1 MIIST
6 VDLCII
12 IGYFC
17 TAILLG
23 IFVSRRA
30 KKNIHSYFLGSNTLP
45 WWILGISD
53 ASGMFDIT
61 GTMWLVYI
69 LFVYGFKSVF
79 LPWVWP
85 TFNQIFLM
93 AYLSIWLRKSKVMTG
108 AQWIETRFG
117 TSTGARLSHISVVIF
132 ALVSV
137 IGFIAYA
144 FKGIGKFAAVFF
156 PWNLTCTLANGFVIQ
171 SPDMYAIILMSLTA
185 IYAVK
190 GGMFSVVITEFLQF
204 IVLTIAS
211 LTIGV
216 IAFSMV
222 SPEQLQHVV
231 PAGWTSPFFGW
242 HLNLNWTGLIDAVNT
257 KIQTDGY
264 SMFGFFFIMVLFQG
278 IFKAGAGPAPNYD
291 MQRVLATRS
300 PKDASKMN
308 WFVNVVLIFPRYT
321 LITGIT
327 VLALLHFSPQLQ
339 AMGPNIDFEMIL
351 PYIIKNIL
359 PVGLVG
365 LLLAGLIAAFMSNYA
380 ATINAA
386 PAYVVNDIYKRFIN
400 PHAED
405 KKYVQLS
412 YLTTIAF
419 VIIGFLFGF
428 LVDSINQVTLWIVNW
443 LYGGYTASNI
453 LKWYWWRFNGH
464 GYFWGMIA
472 GIITSLV
479 IPIAFPA
486 IPVMLAFPYVF
497 AVSFAGCIVG
507 SLLTKPE
514 ADEVLMKFYMQ
525 VHPWGFW
532 RPVLQNV
539 RRYYPSFEPNKN
551 FKLDMFNIATGIIW
565 QTSLVVLPMSLVTK
579 QYGLLIGVTCCIILT
594 SIILK
599 ISWWN
604 NLERLSKETLPA
616 DFDERMK
623 HGVPQ
628 QVPASKILTADS
640 AIAERVR

>member
-1 MIIST
+1 MEISVIDLSII
-6 VDLCII
+6 VI
-12 IGYFC
+12 YFVV
-17 TAILLG
+17 ALVLG
-23 IFVSRRA
+23 ILVSKRA
-30 KKNIHSYFLGSNTLP
+30 VKNLNSYFLGSNKLP
-45 WWILGISD
+45 WWMLGVSD
-53 ASGMFDIT
+53 ASGMYDIT
-61 GTMWLVYI
+61 GTMWLVYV

-79 LPWVWP
+79 MPWVWP

-93 AYLSIWLRKSKVMTG
+93 VYLSIWLRKSKVMTG

-117 TSTGARLSHISVVIF
+117 NSTGAKLSHISVVIF

-156 PWNLTCTLANGFVIQ
+156 PWHV
-171 SPDMYAIILMSLTA
+171 SPDTYAVILMSLTA

-211 LTIGV
+211 LAIGV

-222 SPEQLQHVV
+222 APGQLQQFV
-231 PAGWTSPFFGW
+231 PSGWTTPFFGW
-242 HLNLNWTGLIDAVNT
+242 DLGLDWKGLIDAVNT
-257 KIQTDGY
+257 KIKTDGY
-264 SMFGFFFIMVLFQG
+264 SMFGFFFVMVLFQG
-278 IFKAGAGPAPNYD
+278 ILKSAAGPAPNYD

-300 PKDASKMN
+300 PKEAAKMN

-405 KKYVQLS
+405 KTYIRLS
-412 YLTTIAF
+412 YITTIAF
-419 VIIGFLFGF
+419 VIVGFFFGF
-428 LVDSINQVTLWIVNW
+428 IVESINQVTLWIVSS
-443 LYGGYTASNI
+443 LYGAYAASNI

-472 GIITSLV
+472 GIAASLI
-479 IPIAFPA
+479 IPWTFPSIEA
-486 IPVMLAFPYVF
+486 IMFFPYVL
-497 AVSFAGCIVG
+497 AVSLVGCIVG
-507 SLLTKPE
+507 SLVTRPE
-514 ADEVLMKFYMQ
+514 SDEVLMKFYMQ
-525 VHPWGFW
+525 VRPWGFW
-532 RPVLQNV
+532 KPVLLKV
-539 RRYYPSFEPNKN
+539 REYYPSFEPNKR
-551 FKLDMFNIATGIIW
+551 FKRDLFNIVIGVSW
-565 QTSLVVLPMSLVTK
+565 QTSLVLVPMSLITK
-579 QYGLLIGVTCCIILT
+579 QYPLLIGVASIVLVT

-599 ISWWN
+599 FTWWN
-604 NLERLSKETLPA
+604 NLDEASAETLPA
-616 DFDERMK
+616 DFDARITRLAPSKGMK
-623 HGVPQ
+623 MEGPVPHEPA
-628 QVPASKILTADS
+628 VPAK
-640 AIAERVR
+640 

>member
-1 MIIST
+1 MEISVIDLSII
-6 VDLCII
+6 VI
-12 IGYFC
+12 YFVV
-17 TAILLG
+17 ALVLG
-23 IFVSRRA
+23 ILVSKRA
-30 KKNIHSYFLGSNTLP
+30 VKNLNSYFLGSNKLP
-45 WWILGISD
+45 WWMLGVSD
-53 ASGMFDIT
+53 ASGMYDIT
-61 GTMWLVYI
+61 GTMWLVYV

-79 LPWVWP
+79 MPWVWP

-93 AYLSIWLRKSKVMTG
+93 VYLSIWLRKSKVMTG

-117 TSTGARLSHISVVIF
+117 NSTGAKLSHISVVIF

-156 PWNLTCTLANGFVIQ
+156 PWHV
-171 SPDMYAIILMSLTA
+171 SPDTYAVILMSLTA

-211 LTIGV
+211 LAIGV

-222 SPEQLQHVV
+222 APGQLQQFV
-231 PAGWTSPFFGW
+231 PSGWTTPFFGW
-242 HLNLNWTGLIDAVNT
+242 DLGLDWKGLIDAVNT
-257 KIQTDGY
+257 KIKTDGY
-264 SMFGFFFIMVLFQG
+264 SMFGFFFVMVLFQG
-278 IFKAGAGPAPNYD
+278 ILKSAAGPAPNYD

-300 PKDASKMN
+300 PKEAAKMN

-405 KKYVQLS
+405 KTYIRLS
-412 YLTTIAF
+412 YITTIAF
-419 VIIGFLFGF
+419 VIVGFFFGF
-428 LVDSINQVTLWIVNW
+428 IVESINQVTLWIVSS
-443 LYGGYTASNI
+443 LYGAYAASNI

-472 GIITSLV
+472 GIAASLI
-479 IPIAFPA
+479 IPWTFPSIEA
-486 IPVMLAFPYVF
+486 IMFFPYVL
-497 AVSFAGCIVG
+497 AVSLVGCIVG
-507 SLLTKPE
+507 SLVTRPE
-514 ADEVLMKFYMQ
+514 SDEVLMKFYMQ
-525 VHPWGFW
+525 VKPWGFW
-532 RPVLQNV
+532 KPVLLKV
-539 RRYYPSFEPNKN
+539 REYYPSFEPNKRL
-551 FKLDMFNIATGIIW
+551 KHDLFNIVIGVSW
-565 QTSLVVLPMSLVTK
+565 QTSLVLVPMSLITK
-579 QYGLLIGVTCCIILT
+579 QYPLLIGVASIVLVT

-599 ISWWN
+599 FTWWN
-604 NLERLSKETLPA
+604 KLDEASAETLPA
-616 DFDERMK
+616 DFDERIGRLAPSKGMK
-623 HGVPQ
+623 MEGPVPHEPA
-628 QVPASKILTADS
+628 VPAK
-640 AIAERVR
+640 